1 MCPVDL
7 NKETFLMSRSY
18 IIIISAALVSTLLT
32 SCFKD
37 EPLNAECDI
46 EQAWLHSD
54 YPSET
59 FVKPADSIATNNET
73 ARTIIFTV
81 RKGTDITALAPMFKL
96 TPGATISPANG
107 SVHNFKD
114 QAVNYT
120 VTSEDRAWSK
130 TYTVRFDEA
139 EDGSLFFDF
148 ENFFLETAKSKYY
161 IWTDLT
167 ENGTQMLNWASGNGG
182 FAIVGG
188 NAAPE
193 EYPTAPCDGGVDG
206 GHAVALTTRATG
218 QAGAVFKMPIAAGNL
233 FTGTFRT
240 NSATMAPLKATHFGE
255 GPYCVVTKKPLR
267 FTGFYQYAP
276 GTTVT
281 DRQGNVVEGI
291 TDRGDIYAVL
301 FRNTAADGK
310 SFYLNGEDVK
320 TSDQIVARAFVG
332 PVDRTED
339 GKWQKFDIPFEYI
352 APLDEQTLANRGYS
366 LAIVFT
372 SSNEGASFQGAVGSR
387 MLIDNVRVTVD
398 E

>member
-1 MCPVDL
+1 MS
-7 NKETFLMSRSY
+7 KSYFLVF
-18 IIIISAALVSTLLT
+18 AGACTLLT

-37 EPLNAECDI
+37 EAPNAECDI

-59 FVKPADSIATNNET
+59 FVTPNDSIAATNET

-81 RKGTDITALAPMFKL
+81 RKGTDLTALAPQFQL
-96 TPGATISPANG
+96 TPGATISPDNG
-107 SVHNFKD
+107 SVHNFKGQTVD
-114 QAVNYT
+114 YT
-120 VTSEDRAWSK
+120 VTSQDRAWSK

-139 EDGSLFFDF
+139 EDGSLYYDF
-148 ENFFLETAKSKYY
+148 ENFFIVETAQKKEYY
-161 IWTDLT
+161 VWTDMT
-167 ENGTQMLNWASGNGG
+167 ESGTQMLNWASGNGG

-188 NAAPE
+188 NATPD
-193 EYPTAPCDGGVDG
+193 EYPTAPYDGGVDG

-218 QAGAVFKMPIAAGNL
+218 EGGAAFHMPIAAGNL
-233 FTGTFRT
+233 FTGTFRA

-255 GPYCVVTKKPLR
+255 GPYCVITRKPLR
-267 FTGFYQYAP
+267 FTGFYQYTP
-276 GTTVT
+276 GATVT
-281 DRQGNVVEGI
+281 DRMSNVVEGV

-301 FRNTAADGK
+301 FKNTTADGK
-310 SFYLNGEDVK
+310 TFYLNGENVK

-332 PVDRTED
+332 PVDRTEE
-339 GKWQKFDIPFEYI
+339 GKWQMFDIPFEYI
-352 APLDEQTLANRGYS
+352 APIDEQTLAGRGYS
-366 LAIVFT
+366 IAIVFT